1 MNIHSFIMF
10 VFFQARRGRGQHA
23 RLVDDAQPNEAGA
36 GDDRHLLLLR
46 LPVVRGVHE
55 EGK

>member
-1 MNIHSFIMF
+1 MF
-10 VFFQARRGRGQHA
+10 VFFQAGRGRGQHA

-36 GDDRHLLLLR
+36 GDGRHLLLLR